1 MTNLAELAERLDNAA
16 KDATAIPQL
25 SATESVSVEEA
36 YEIQRLSIDRRIA
49 RGDSIVG
56 LKLGFTSKSKMI
68 QMGVDDV
75 IWGRLT
81 DLMAIQ
87 PDGSINLSDY
97 VHPRVEPEV
106 AFRISKPLR
115 GVVTFDQAISAVDG
129 IAAAIELIDSRYENF
144 KFNLA
149 DVVADNCSS
158 SGYVI
163 GDWQEPVG
171 DFTDLAIQL
180 EFDNEVVQS
189 GSSETIF
196 GNPVE
201 SLINAARLADSAG
214 FGLEPGWVLLAGSAT
229 AAEALRPGT
238 TARTLVEGLGSV
250 AFSVSA

>member
-129 IAAAIELIDSRYENF
+129 IAAAIELIHCFSLVHDDLPAMDDDDLRRGQPTLHVHTNEAMAILAGDTMVSLAFEILSRGDSAEDCR
-144 KFNLA
+144 
-149 DVVADNCSS
+149 S
-158 SGYVI
+158 
-163 GDWQEPVG
+163 
-171 DFTDLAIQL
+171 
-180 EFDNEVVQS
+180 
-189 GSSETIF
+189 
-196 GNPVE
+196 
-201 SLINAARLADSAG
+201 SLILELSSAMTAMIAGQVYDTLGGFPPNAT
-214 FGLEPGWVLLAGSAT
+214 E
-229 AAEALRPGT
+229 E
-238 TARTLVEGLGSV
+238 
-250 AFSVSA
+250 